1 MAEPRMNDNLE
12 GTDSKAPTPPA
23 RSDNEVALELLRFIA
38 TATGYG
44 KPGQATA
51 GFSGKPQTKSAE
63 EQADALLD
71 LFERCRSA
79 VRKP

>member
-1 MAEPRMNDNLE
+1 MAESRMNDNLE
-12 GTDSKAPTPPA
+12 GPDSKAPTPA

-44 KPGQATA
+44 KPGQASA
-51 GFSGKPQTKSAE
+51 GFSGKPQTRSAE
-63 EQADALLD
+63 EQAEALLD

-79 VRKP
+79 VRKQ